1 MEETMAWKLVLIGA
15 CALTLAGSA
24 PLAAFAD
31 DPTASPDHSGKQV
44 DGKTNGI
51 SPSTAQ
57 TIKEQQKE
65 QPAVKGEAGAGGAV
79 TPQK

>member
-1 MEETMAWKLVLIGA
+1 MTLKFILIGA
-15 CALTLAGSA
+15 CALALAGSA
-24 PLAAFAD
+24 PLAALAD

-51 SPSTAQ
+51 TPSTAQ
-57 TIKEQQKE
+57 TVKEQQKE
-65 QPAVKGEAGAGGAV
+65 QPEVKGEAGASGAV